1 MWHSH
6 DGPDGW
12 GLVWMALM
20 MAFVWI
26 PILLI
31 IVWAVRDF
39 GRPRDAREQP
49 PPTPPATPAPPAGP
63 DAREIARRAYA
74 SGELD
79 RERYLQ
85 IVEDLEDTASAAG
98 KG

>member
-20 MAFVWI
+20 MSFVWI
-26 PILLI
+26 PVLLI
-31 IVWAVRDF
+31 LVWAVRDL
-39 GRPRDAREQP
+39 GRPSGGREQP
-49 PPTPPATPAPPAGP
+49 PSTPPAEP

-85 IVEDLEDTASAAG
+85 IVEDLEDTAIPAR
-98 KG
+98 KR

>member
-1 MWHSH
+1 MWEWH

-12 GLVWMALM
+12 GLLWMGLM
-20 MAFVWI
+20 MAIVWV
-26 PILLI
+26 PLLLI
-31 IVWAVRDF
+31 IVWALREFGGPPRRD
-39 GRPRDAREQP
+39 QP
-49 PPTPPATPAPPAGP
+49 PSNETRPQP

-74 SGELD
+74 GGDID

-85 IVEDLEDTASAAG
+85 IIEDLEQT